1 MKARERRQ
9 KQKWSEEGK
18 ESGRETENVKL
29 KEGTSG
35 QGRELAVIMSG
46 HALLGGNLQGGMRK
60 CTETVNK
67 FRLYYTGAGVVT
79 AAAV

>member
-46 HALLGGNLQGGMRK
+46 HALLGGNL
-60 CTETVNK
+60 
-67 FRLYYTGAGVVT
+67 
-79 AAAV
+79 